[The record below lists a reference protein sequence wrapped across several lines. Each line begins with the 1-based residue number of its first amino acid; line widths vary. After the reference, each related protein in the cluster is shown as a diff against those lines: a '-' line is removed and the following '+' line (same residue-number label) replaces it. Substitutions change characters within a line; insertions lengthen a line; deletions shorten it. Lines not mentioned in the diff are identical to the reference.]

1 MSSSVDNNAT
11 TAKFMYLLLILLT
24 LVREMLYI
32 REFTA
37 AELGRSFL
45 FESRCNMNTSFRFS
59 GVKLNA
65 NYSSVYTIMMFRPCS
80 IQNFH
85 RTPTHP
91 FGSPNILYLKNR
103 VFT

>member
-45 FESRCNMNTSFRFS
+45 FESRCNMNTSEFF
-59 GVKLNA
+59 
-65 NYSSVYTIMMFRPCS
+65 
-80 IQNFH
+80 
-85 RTPTHP
+85 
-91 FGSPNILYLKNR
+91 
-103 VFT
+103 VFLA